1 MIKSIYYGSVIKMTE
16 RRFSI
21 PLILLAVVSFGIGFF
36 GFTVESIV
44 FAVGVIIASMKL
56 REKYLIKI
64 PIAICIASIVIS
76 AAFLAFMI
84 YTGMKGGYNSYWL
97 MKLIFV
103 EHK

>member
-1 MIKSIYYGSVIKMTE
+1 MTE
-16 RRFSI
+16 RRFSV

-64 PIAICIASIVIS
+64 PIAICIVSIVCS

-84 YTGMKGGYNSYWL
+84 YTGIKGGYNDYWL
-97 MKLIFV
+97 MKFLFG
-103 EHK
+103 EPK

>member
-1 MIKSIYYGSVIKMTE
+1 MTE

-36 GFTVESIV
+36 GFAVESIV
-44 FAVGVIIASMKL
+44 FAVGIIIASMKL

-64 PIAICIASIVIS
+64 PIAICIVSIVFS

-84 YTGMKGGYNSYWL
+84 YTGIKGGYNDYWL
-97 MKLIFV
+97 MKLIFG
-103 EHK
+103 EPK

>member
-1 MIKSIYYGSVIKMTE
+1 MTE

-21 PLILLAVVSFGIGFF
+21 PLILLAVVAFGIGIF
-36 GFTVESIV
+36 GFAVESIV

-64 PIAICIASIVIS
+64 PIAICIVSIVCS

-84 YTGMKGGYNSYWL
+84 YTGIKGGYNDYWL
-97 MKLIFV
+97 MKLLFG
-103 EHK
+103 EPK